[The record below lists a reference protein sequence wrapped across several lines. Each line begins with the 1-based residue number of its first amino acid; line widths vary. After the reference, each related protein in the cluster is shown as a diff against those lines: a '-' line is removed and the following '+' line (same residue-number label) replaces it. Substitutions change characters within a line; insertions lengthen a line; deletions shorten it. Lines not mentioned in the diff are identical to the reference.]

1 MILSIISLVTACSA
15 LILQIC
21 IYRRMVRAEQKP
33 AEPEET
39 PEPKNPDKFGL
50 YDDFRT
56 EAVETI
62 IVDEYGLLYIAHADL
77 SKGSQRVFC
86 SHELNYCT
94 DACMHFESSWNRDK
108 NLTMQNFQCCYLPI
122 RYVAKSSLR
131 NTSHA

>member
-1 MILSIISLVTACSA
+1 MILSVLSLVTACSA
-15 LILQIC
+15 LTLQIC
-21 IYRRMVRAEQKP
+21 IYRRIIRAEQKQ

-50 YDDFRT
+50 YDDFET
-56 EAVETI
+56 VAVQQL
-62 IVDEYGLLYIAHADL
+62 IVDEHGLFHVVHADP

-94 DACMHFESSWNRDK
+94 DACMHFESSWNRNK
-108 NLTMQNFQCCYLPI
+108 NLTMQNFQCAYLPI

-131 NTSHA
+131 HMSHA

>member
-1 MILSIISLVTACSA
+1 MILSILSLVTACSV
-15 LILQIC
+15 LTLQIC
-21 IYRRMVRAEQKP
+21 NYRRMIRAEQKP

-56 EAVETI
+56 EAVQQL
-62 IVDEYGLLYIAHADL
+62 IVDEHSLFRVVHADP
-77 SKGSQRVFC
+77 SKGCQRVFC
-86 SHELNYCT
+86 SHELNFCT

-108 NLTMQNFQCCYLPI
+108 NLTMQNFQCCYLPV

-131 NTSHA
+131 HMSHA